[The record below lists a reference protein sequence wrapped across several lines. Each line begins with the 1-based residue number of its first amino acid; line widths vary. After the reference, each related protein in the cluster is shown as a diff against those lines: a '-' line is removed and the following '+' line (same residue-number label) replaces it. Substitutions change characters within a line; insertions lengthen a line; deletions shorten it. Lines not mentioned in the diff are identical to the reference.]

1 MPVSMVMTRQPKVI
15 TVSPEDTV
23 LDAANKMIF
32 HEVDSLPVVVT
43 GGAEETVPRLDVVGR
58 LTKTSIVKLLLDLE
72 AKG

>member
-1 MPVSMVMTRQPKVI
+1 M
-15 TVSPEDTV
+15 

-32 HEVDSLPVVVT
+32 HEVDSLPVVVP